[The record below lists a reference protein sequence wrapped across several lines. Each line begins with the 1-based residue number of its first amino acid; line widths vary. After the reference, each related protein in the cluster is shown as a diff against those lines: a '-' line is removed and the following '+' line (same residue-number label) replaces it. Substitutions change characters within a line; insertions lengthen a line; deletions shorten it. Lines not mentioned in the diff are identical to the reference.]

1 VKAKLSKREQVTMG
15 RLMKDINL
23 SGTSHNKIVYH
34 NCAHTLQDLRSL
46 EEKGVLTLKL
56 KKKDEKNRN
65 TKYKCVHVELTLVG
79 EVFCRCV
86 LSEGYKNV

>member
-1 VKAKLSKREQVTMG
+1 MKAKLSKIEQVVMG

-23 SGTSHNKIVYH
+23 SSIGHNKIVYH
-34 NCAHTLQDLRSL
+34 NCAHTLEDLRSL

-56 KKKDEKNRN
+56 KKKDENNRN

-79 EVFCRCV
+79 EVLSRCV
-86 LSEGYKNV
+86 LS